1 MLALYVEELTKTY
14 KLGLKRK
21 PIKAV
26 DGLYLSLPEGSVF
39 GLLGPNG
46 AGKTTTIKAILNLIK
61 IDRGR
66 IRIFGEDH
74 YNFRVREKIGFLP
87 EQPYFN
93 LNLNALQTLSFY
105 GKLLRLN
112 PEKAE
117 KRSQELL
124 AEVGLENVHH
134 LALSKYSKGMLQRL
148 GLALALLN
156 DPPLLILDEPT
167 SGLDPVGQVEVRNLL
182 LKLKKEG
189 KTILLC
195 SHLLTE
201 VEKLCDRIAIIN
213 KGKLVLSGL
222 TEELLGERE
231 KVLIS
236 FRPPEKKLSAGLKK
250 LKIKAS
256 KDGSNWT
263 IETNLSQSNNLIGE
277 LIKNHCQIISVS
289 PRGSLEEVFIEA
301 VESYGN

>member
-1 MLALYVEELTKTY
+1 MLALYIEELTKTY

-26 DGLYLSLPEGSVF
+26 DSLYLSLPEGSTF

-46 AGKTTTIKAILNLIK
+46 AGKTTTIKAVLNLIK

-74 YNFRVREKIGFLP
+74 YEDKVREKIGFLP

-93 LNLNALQTLSFY
+93 LNLNPLQTLKFY
-105 GKLLRLN
+105 GQLLRLK
-112 PEKAE
+112 PEEIK
-117 KRSQELL
+117 KRTEELL
-124 AEVGLENVHH
+124 SEVGLENVRH
-134 LALSKYSKGMLQRL
+134 LPLSKYSKGMLQRL

-156 DPPLLILDEPT
+156 NPPLLILDEPT

-182 LKLKKEG
+182 LKLQKEG

-201 VEKLCDRIAIIN
+201 VERLCDRIAIIN
-213 KGKLVLSGL
+213 RGRLILSGL
-222 TEELLGERE
+222 TEELLRERE
-231 KVLIS
+231 WVTIS
-236 FRPPEKKLSAGLKK
+236 FRPKEEKLPPALKK
-250 LKIKAS
+250 LKANAV
-256 KDGSNWT
+256 KDGSTWSLKT
-263 IETNLSQSNNLIGE
+263 SSRQSNSLIE
-277 LIKNHCQIISVS
+277 VLVKNQCQIISVK
-289 PRGSLEEVFIEA
+289 PGGSLEEVFIEA

>member
-1 MLALYVEELTKTY
+1 MLALYLEELTKTY
-14 KLGLKRK
+14 KLGFKRT

-26 DGLYLSLPEGSVF
+26 DSLYLSVPEGSTF

-74 YNFRVREKIGFLP
+74 YNYQVRGKIGFLP

-93 LNLNALQTLSFY
+93 LSLNALQTLNFY
-105 GKLLRLN
+105 GQLFRMN
-112 PEKAE
+112 QSEIR
-117 KRSQELL
+117 KRSFHLL
-124 AEVGLENVHH
+124 EEVGLEETSH
-134 LALSKYSKGMLQRL
+134 LPLSKYSKGMLQRL

-156 DPPLLILDEPT
+156 NPSLLILDEPT
-167 SGLDPVGQVEVRNLL
+167 SGLDPVGQVEIRNLL

-189 KTILLC
+189 KTILLS

-201 VEKLCDRIAIIN
+201 VEKLCDQIAIIH

-222 TEELLGERE
+222 TEELLRERE
-231 KVLIS
+231 KVKIHFKS
-236 FRPPEKKLSAGLKK
+236 PNKKLPASIKK
-250 LKIKAS
+250 LAAKTSQDGAVFTVETPSS
-256 KDGSNWT
+256 K
-263 IETNLSQSNNLIGE
+263 TNDLVRE
-277 LIKNHCQIISVS
+277 LIKQRCQIISIK
-289 PRGSLEEVFIEA
+289 PGGSLEEIFIETVA
-301 VESYGN
+301 GYGN